1 MTSSIKAIIF
11 DMDNTLLQSSID
23 FKAMKQAIYAFLVS
37 EGVLPAQLDL
47 DRHTSST
54 IIKEAVQTKLMTEQ
68 QLSQMWDIAEQFEVI
83 GMKQA
88 DLEPGVLELLEE
100 LQGRYRMV
108 IVTNNS
114 NKAAQAA
121 LKDHNIL
128 HYFDHVVGRESMGS
142 LKPSP
147 DAFHYVL
154 RQHQELLPEAWVSV
168 GDAWI
173 DGAASIAVG
182 IPFIAY
188 RADRNKMKQHH
199 VLPKAFIEDIRELKQ
214 YIG

>member
-100 LQGRYRMV
+100 LQRRYRMV

-147 DAFHYVL
+147 DAFH
-154 RQHQELLPEAWVSV
+154 ST
-168 GDAWI
+168 
-173 DGAASIAVG
+173 AASGAV
-182 IPFIAY
+182 A
-188 RADRNKMKQHH
+188 
-199 VLPKAFIEDIRELKQ
+199 
-214 YIG
+214 